1 MRLPMK
7 RLLTLMVVL
16 ATLLPTA
23 APAQYVMDLGNLIAA
38 LRVGDFSGDI
48 ENLDRAQVVYVTRLT
63 RIAGVRVSG
72 RVIDQTIAAR
82 ERVLNYLRAIIAQNK
97 VAMKALEVHHEQ
109 LEDVIFLTTT
119 NDGSAMLYVDD
130 R

>member
-1 MRLPMK
+1 MK
-7 RLLTLMVVL
+7 RLFALVVL
-16 ATLLPTA
+16 ALMSLPTA
-23 APAQYVMDLGNLIAA
+23 APAQYVMDIGNLIAA
-38 LRVGDFSGDI
+38 LQVGDFSGDL
-48 ENLDRAQVVYVTRLT
+48 ENFDRAQVVYVTRLS

-72 RVIDQTIAAR
+72 ARLDRTIASR
-82 ERVLNYLRAIIAQNK
+82 QRVLSYLRAIIGQSR
-97 VAMKALEVHHEQ
+97 VAMKALAVHGED